1 MTILATYRRVVS
13 LPPASGELEV
23 TLATQSTLVPGDYE
37 LLLRVE
43 APPLNPVA
51 RIHVPLAP
59 GNEGAGLVVAARG
72 RRCQVKS
79 ERVPTAR
86 HWGGTSIE

>member
-1 MTILATYRRVVS
+1 MTIPATYRRVVS

-51 RIHVPLAP
+51 RIHVPLAT

-72 RRCQVKS
+72 RRC
-79 ERVPTAR
+79 
-86 HWGGTSIE
+86 